1 MIIHRFDLSRKV
13 KKKGMERIAES
24 ELVLNENGSIYHL
37 DLLPDNIADTIIL
50 VGDQGRVG
58 KISKHFDALEYSGQ
72 KREFLTHTGRIGTK
86 RLTVLSTG
94 IGTDNIDIVI
104 NELDA
109 LVNIDLDTR
118 TVKKES
124 RSLNLIRLGTSGSLQ
139 EDLPVDSF
147 LLSTHG
153 IGFDGVFNYYDDSRR
168 IEDTELTDEFIKQ
181 IDWNNDFPRPYI
193 VEGSSSILDLLK
205 EGTFQ
210 GMTATAN
217 GFYGP
222 QGRQLRLKARVP
234 DLNERLSQFEY
245 NGHRVTNFE
254 METSAL
260 FGLGK
265 ALGHECATVCAII
278 ANRFRKEYSKNH
290 DLTIE
295 QLIAFLLERIT

>member
-1 MIIHRFDLSRKV
+1 
-13 KKKGMERIAES
+13 MEQIAES

-37 DLLPDNIADTIIL
+37 DLLPENIADTIIL

-58 KISKHFDALEYSGQ
+58 KVSKHFDAIEYTGQ
-72 KREFLTHTGRIGTK
+72 KREFLTHTGRIGSE

-109 LVNIDLDTR
+109 LVNIDLDSR
-118 TVKKES
+118 TVKPEKKT
-124 RSLNLIRLGTSGSLQ
+124 LNLIRLGTSGSLQ

-153 IGFDGVFNYYDDSRR
+153 IGFDGVLNYYADSRD
-168 IEDTELTDEFIKQ
+168 IEDTALTEAFIEQ
-181 IDWNNDFPRPYI
+181 TDWNADFPRPYI
-193 VEGSSSILDLLK
+193 VEGSKTILELLK
-205 EGTFQ
+205 KGTYQ
-210 GMTATAN
+210 GITATAN

-222 QGRQLRLKARVP
+222 QGRELRLKPRVP
-234 DLNERLSQFEY
+234 DLNEKLSKFEFD
-245 NGHRVTNFE
+245 GHRVTNFE

-278 ANRFRKEYSKNH
+278 ANRYRKEYSKNH

-295 QLIAFLLERIT
+295 QLIAFLLERLT

>member
-1 MIIHRFDLSRKV
+1 M
-13 KKKGMERIAES
+13 GTERIAES
-24 ELVLNENGSIYHL
+24 ELVLNENGSVYHL
-37 DLLPDNIADTIIL
+37 DLLPENIADTIIL

-58 KISKHFDALEYSGQ
+58 KISKHFDAIEYSGQ
-72 KREFLTHTGRIGTK
+72 KREFLTHTGRIGSK

-109 LVNIDLDTR
+109 LVNIDLN
-118 TVKKES
+118 S
-124 RSLNLIRLGTSGSLQ
+124 RIAKQETKSLNLIRLGTSGSLQ
-139 EDLPVDSF
+139 EELPVDSF

-153 IGFDGVFNYYDDSRR
+153 IGFDGVLNYYAESRNV
-168 IEDTELTDEFIKQ
+168 EDTELTEAFMKQ
-181 IDWNNDFPRPYI
+181 MNWHEDFPRPYI
-193 VEGSSSILDLLK
+193 VEGSKKLFALLQD
-205 EGTFQ
+205 GTHH
-210 GMTATAN
+210 GITATAN

-234 DLNERLSQFEY
+234 DLNEKLMNFEFQ
-245 NGHRVTNFE
+245 GHRITNFE

-278 ANRFRKEYSKNH
+278 ANRFRKEYSKYH
-290 DLTIE
+290 DLSIE
-295 QLIAFLLERIT
+295 QLISFLVERLTK

>member
-1 MIIHRFDLSRKV
+1 
-13 KKKGMERIAES
+13 MERIAES

-37 DLLPDNIADTIIL
+37 DLHPENIADTIVL
-50 VGDQGRVG
+50 VGDQGRVA
-58 KISKHFDALEYSGQ
+58 KISKHFDAIEYSGQ
-72 KREFLTHTGRIGTK
+72 KREFLTHTGRFGSK

-118 TVKKES
+118 TVKQEP

-153 IGFDGVFNYYDDSRR
+153 IGFDGVFNYYADSRSV
-168 IEDTELTDEFIKQ
+168 EDTKLTEAFISQ
-181 IDWNNDFPRPYI
+181 TGWNEDFPRPYI
-193 VEGSSSILDLLK
+193 VEGSSTLLELLK
-205 EGTFQ
+205 DGTYQ
-210 GMTATAN
+210 GITATAN

-222 QGRQLRLKARVP
+222 QGRQLRLKPRVP
-234 DLNERLSQFEY
+234 DLNERLSKFQY
-245 NGHRVTNFE
+245 NGDRVTNFE

-278 ANRFRKEYSKNH
+278 ANRYRKEYSKNH

-295 QLIAFLLERIT
+295 QLIAFLLERLTR

>member
-1 MIIHRFDLSRKV
+1 M
-13 KKKGMERIAES
+13 GMERIAES
-24 ELVLNENGSIYHL
+24 ELVMNEDGSIYHL
-37 DLLPDNIADTIIL
+37 KLHPENIAETIIL

-58 KISKHFDALEYSGQ
+58 KISKHFDVIEYSGQ
-72 KREFLTHTGRIGTK
+72 NREFLTHTGRIGSK

-94 IGTDNIDIVI
+94 IGTDNIDIVV

-109 LVNIDLDTR
+109 LVNIDLPSR
-118 TVKKES
+118 TVKQGTK
-124 RSLNLIRLGTSGSLQ
+124 SLNLIRLGTSGSLQ

-153 IGFDGVFNYYDDSRR
+153 IGFDGVFNYYSDSREV
-168 IEDTELTDEFIKQ
+168 EDTELTEAFMQ
-181 IDWNNDFPRPYI
+181 QTDWHPDFPRPYI
-193 VEGSSSILDLLK
+193 VETSEKLFNLLK
-205 EGTFQ
+205 DGTEH

-222 QGRQLRLKARVP
+222 QGRQLRLTPRIP
-234 DLNERLSQFEY
+234 DLNERLSSFRY
-245 NGHRVTNFE
+245 NNHRITNFE

-278 ANRFRKEYSKNH
+278 ANRYRKEYSKNH
-290 DLTIE
+290 DLSIE
-295 QLIAFLLERIT
+295 QLIAFLVERLT